1 MSYGK
6 PPCGGLPLDAWSRRY
21 NQGDDRGG
29 VRVRFPPLVPKG
41 LEMLCEQSQPLLQNS
56 LILSFQSPYSDHTVV
71 LDLIPC
77 LAASAHRTAAGI
89 GSKLLLVKAV
99 AEAVVGLEP
108 GDHLLHDGVPRGCGE
123 SVCLVGWVAILGD
136 VLRTFR
142 ESPKGHAVLVLL
154 EVAESLRQEAA
165 QVVIKT
171 PCVAVT
177 PATDATLD
185 EPADGVVGVFG
196 ELADVLD
203 PTANSPVGGRVPRV
217 GVVVEKV
224 GVPRHST
231 SDAVGN
237 RDRAIAE
244 EEINLPPDRYSHVRN
259 LL

>member
-6 PPCGGLPLDAWSRRY
+6 PPCGGLPWAAWSRRY

-77 LAASAHRTAAGI
+77 LGTDALRTVAGI

-136 VLRTFR
+136 VFR
-142 ESPKGHAVLVLL
+142 PLGEDLHGHTMLVLL
-154 EVAESLRQEAA
+154 EVAEGLRQEAA

-171 PCVAVT
+171 PCVAVA
-177 PATDATLD
+177 PATGATLD
-185 EPADGVVGVFG
+185 EPADGIVGVFG
-196 ELADVLD
+196 EL
-203 PTANSPVGGRVPRV
+203 
-217 GVVVEKV
+217 
-224 GVPRHST
+224 
-231 SDAVGN
+231 
-237 RDRAIAE
+237 
-244 EEINLPPDRYSHVRN
+244 
-259 LL
+259 